1 MSGQTSLSPVGIFD
15 SGLGGISV
23 LREAVKQL
31 PHENFIYFG
40 DSYHAP
46 YGIKSH
52 DQVLQLSK
60 KALRH
65 LLRQGV
71 KAVVIACNTATG
83 AAAKTLRTL
92 YPELPIIGIEP
103 AVKPAVLHHPGGRV
117 VVMATPRA
125 LKEEKLLRLIAQYEN
140 QAEIFRLP
148 CGGLM
153 EFVERG
159 ELDGDRL
166 NRYLHQRF
174 DPLIDRPVNAV
185 VLGCT
190 HYPFVKKAIRKVAGP
205 QAEIFDGSSG
215 TVRELGRRLKEAG
228 LLSNRDETG
237 WVRFEN
243 SSPDLSY
250 ITRSETLFHLP
261 ET

>member
-1 MSGQTSLSPVGIFD
+1 MKPPGVQRHFSFSFPMWGKLFSCIPAEICYTKEVDKKADIPIEWDILRNRRRWYERADFPFSCRNIRFR
-15 SGLGGISV
+15 LGGISV

-92 YPELPIIGIEP
+92 YPELPIIGIDQLLTGGIAP
-103 AVKPAVLHHPGGRV
+103 PGGRV
-117 VVMATPRA
+117 VVWP
-125 LKEEKLLRLIAQYEN
+125 
-140 QAEIFRLP
+140 LP
-148 CGGLM
+148 G
-153 EFVERG
+153 
-159 ELDGDRL
+159 
-166 NRYLHQRF
+166 H
-174 DPLIDRPVNAV
+174 
-185 VLGCT
+185 
-190 HYPFVKKAIRKVAGP
+190 
-205 QAEIFDGSSG
+205 
-215 TVRELGRRLKEAG
+215 
-228 LLSNRDETG
+228 
-237 WVRFEN
+237 
-243 SSPDLSY
+243 
-250 ITRSETLFHLP
+250 
-261 ET
+261 